1 MASTKET
8 FVVDSSVSGPAKA
21 QLQELEKIVDRIAQK
36 LSTLNAGNAVNAI
49 ARKEGSAGVAA
60 FHTAQGDAAIASAAL
75 QHASRVSST
84 ADNAAAWA
92 AANAASP
99 GTTPESRKDAA
110 SVRSTSAAEAAGTRA
125 AASVVSTQAAAAF
138 EKSVAGPRSKREAAA
153 YFQKFGRTTIPQW
166 HAKRVA
172 LKQQW
177 DADREAAR
185 ASQASDFGDMTDL
198 QNVRF
203 AGRIKNTADLNE
215 VYQQRDTNRQATF
228 QGRTKDIGDRNT
240 QRAEAVS
247 ASRAASKAHIG
258 EMAEATIQA
267 NEKKAAHKLLM
278 RSQLKAASVTA
289 KTADEMQQQSQG
301 QLRSLVSML
310 PGGRMLNG
318 LRGMMPGVSGKMAQ
332 AAGWG
337 SQSMH
342 GMDFSNFGADAGWA
356 GSWGAGG
363 AGIAGI
369 GGVAA
374 AGALGAAAGVVV
386 AGEYG
391 VNQLRDRFAP
401 SVGRLRNVA
410 STLRH
415 APGMGGV
422 GTNAAFMRS
431 GLHDRMAARGIGS
444 AAIAGSYAGFLSG
457 RGEANGDGNA
467 VNAGFTGAE
476 EALSWGIEGN
486 QVGRMSAAGGYGH
499 AGGLAGAGLRGD
511 ALREHYGALLGLA
524 EGSKAHGM
532 QYDTSGYTSMARS
545 MSAQAEF
552 GGGRYGGAL
561 ATQRFAGAGNG
572 IANQMR
578 GNLSSMADIA
588 VLSQAASKGGD
599 YRDIIERTEN
609 MSPREKED
617 AIVKML
623 GADGAKYAKFGLG
636 ESKRRSETRP
646 GSKDPGAAAP
656 SFFDDTYGSL
666 TGKTEVSLDRM
677 AAAKGSAA
685 ERIAAMDAETD
696 KNLASIAANLEVLNA
711 YLDARKATMGAAQ
724 RSWLDVAS
732 WTPFG

>member
-110 SVRSTSAAEAAGTRA
+110 SVRSTSAAEAAATRA

-172 LKQQW
+172 LQRQQ
-177 DADREAAR
+177 DEDREAAR
-185 ASQASDFGDMTDL
+185 ASRASDFADMTNL
-198 QNVRF
+198 QDVRF
-203 AGRIKNTADLNE
+203 LGRIKNTADLNE

-240 QRAEAVS
+240 QRAEALS

-258 EMAEATIQA
+258 EMADATIQA
-267 NEKKAAHKLLM
+267 NEKKAAHKRLM
-278 RSQLKAASVTA
+278 RSQLKAASVTE
-289 KTADEMQQQSQG
+289 KTAEELQQQSQG

-332 AAGWG
+332 VAGWG
-337 SQSMH
+337 SQSIEGLQVS
-342 GMDFSNFGADAGWA
+342 GMGASL
-356 GSWGAGG
+356 GSWGMGG

-369 GGVAA
+369 GAV
-374 AGALGAAAGVVV
+374 AGAGVLGAAGGVVV

-467 VNAGFTGAE
+467 VNAGFAGAE

-486 QVGRMSAAGGYGH
+486 QIGRMAAAGGYGH

-511 ALREHYGALLGLA
+511 ALQEHYGALLGLA

-545 MSAQAEF
+545 MSADPTF

-572 IANQMR
+572 LANQMR
-578 GNLSSMADIA
+578 GSMSSMADMA
-588 VLSQAASKGGD
+588 VMSQAASEGGD
-599 YRDIIERTEN
+599 YMDIIERTEN
-609 MSPREKED
+609 MSPRDKEK

-623 GADGAKYAKFGLG
+623 GADGARYAKFSLG
-636 ESKRRSETRP
+636 ESKKRAGTRP

-656 SFFDDTYGSL
+656 IFYDDTYGAL
-666 TGKTEVSLDRM
+666 TGKTEVALDRM
-677 AAAKGSAA
+677 AADKGSAA
-685 ERIAAMDAETD
+685 ERIAGMDAETD
-696 KNLASIAANLEVLNA
+696 KNLATIAANLTLLNG
-711 YLDARKATMGAAQ
+711 YLDARKATMGATQ
-724 RSWLDVAS
+724 RFWSSWADG
-732 WTPFG
+732 PGGN

>member
-1 MASTKET
+1 M
-8 FVVDSSVSGPAKA
+8 
-21 QLQELEKIVDRIAQK
+21 EKIVDRIAQK

-110 SVRSTSAAEAAGTRA
+110 SVRSTQAAEAAGTRA

-172 LKQQW
+172 LKRQW
-177 DADREAAR
+177 DADRATAR
-185 ASQASDFGDMTDL
+185 ESQAADFADMTDL
-198 QNVRF
+198 QHVRF

-215 VYQQRDTNRQATF
+215 VFQQRDANRQATF
-228 QGRTKDIGDRNT
+228 QGRTKDMGDRST

-247 ASRAASKAHIG
+247 ASRAASKAHIS
-258 EMAEATIQA
+258 EMADATIQA
-267 NEKKAAHKLLM
+267 NEKKAAHKILM

-289 KTADEMQQQSQG
+289 KTADEMQQQAQR
-301 QLRSLVSML
+301 QLRSLVGML
-310 PGGRMLNG
+310 PGGWMLKG
-318 LRGMMPGVSGKMAQ
+318 LRGMMPGVSGAMSGV
-332 AAGWG
+332 AGWG
-337 SQSMH
+337 SQSIQ
-342 GMDFSNFGADAGWA
+342 GAGVSNYAGTNGWA

-374 AGALGAAAGVVV
+374 AGALGAAAGVIV

-457 RGEANGDGNA
+457 RGEADGSGNA
-467 VNAGFTGAE
+467 INAGFAGAE

-486 QVGRMSAAGGYGH
+486 QVGRMAAAGGYGH

-511 ALREHYGALLGLA
+511 ALREHYGALLGFA
-524 EGSKAHGM
+524 EGSKSHGM

-545 MSAQAEF
+545 MSADPTF

-572 IANQMR
+572 LANQMR
-578 GNLSSMADIA
+578 GSMSSMADMA
-588 VLSQAASKGGD
+588 VMAQAASEGGD
-599 YRDIIERTEN
+599 YMDIIERTEN
-609 MSPREKED
+609 MSPRDKE
-617 AIVKML
+617 AAMVKML
-623 GADGAKYAKFGLG
+623 GADGAKYAKFALG
-636 ESKRRSETRP
+636 ESKKRAGTRP

-656 SFFDDTYGSL
+656 SFYDDTYGAL
-666 TGKTEVSLDRM
+666 TGKTEVALDRM
-677 AAAKGSAA
+677 AADKGSAA
-685 ERIAAMDAETD
+685 ERISAMDAETD
-696 KNLASIAANLEVLNA
+696 RNLATIAANLTLLNE
-711 YLDARKATMGAAQ
+711 YLDARKATMGATQ
-724 RSWLDVAS
+724 RFWSSWADG
-732 WTPFG
+732 PGGN